1 MGCDATR
8 TCGVTTWVAS
18 VARAPRPAQSV
29 VLVALSLVLLPRGD
43 DPSGEGPSAGPGLSL
58 AVPGG
63 DPPDPP
69 LSSRCP
75 RRVVLVAA
83 LLGRRPLRS
92 RRDRLKGH
100 GCAARWAPSD
110 PQSDGQLQYL
120 KLQYIFESACIYL
133 KLRCT
138 LALLH
143 WAK

>member
-58 AVPGG
+58 AVAGG

-100 GCAARWAPSD
+100 GCAARWAPPD